1 MCSLQFYHSL
11 FCYFSVPPK
20 IELGVSMKSL
30 LTVKAGT
37 NVCLEANVFGKPMP
51 TVTWK
56 KEGDIL
62 KPTEGVKITQKRNLS
77 TVELFSVNR
86 KQTGDYT
93 ITAENA
99 SGSKSATIKLKV
111 LGKLKVHLNS
121 CI

>member
-1 MCSLQFYHSL
+1 M
-11 FCYFSVPPK
+11 PPK
-20 IELGVSMKSL
+20 IELGVGMKSL
-30 LTVKAGT
+30 LIVKAGT

-51 TVTWK
+51 TITWK
-56 KEGDIL
+56 KEGESL
-62 KPTEGVKITQKRNLS
+62 KPTEGVKITTKRNLS

-111 LGKLKVHLNS
+111 LGKLTM
-121 CI
+121 

>member
-1 MCSLQFYHSL
+1 
-11 FCYFSVPPK
+11 
-20 IELGVSMKSL
+20 MKSL

-51 TVTWK
+51 TITWK
-56 KEGDIL
+56 KEGEVL
-62 KPTEGVKITQKRNLS
+62 KAAEGVKIIQKRNLS

-99 SGSKSATIKLKV
+99 GGSKSATIKLKV
-111 LGKLKVHLNS
+111 LGKLKVHLKS
-121 CI
+121 HI